1 MSKFNV
7 EETNLMC
14 IYNTGSRTGLI
25 TELTE
30 MQTHL
35 GQDERELLELTETV
49 VGKLNSMT
57 DTEFESIAEELIA
70 DFEEQED

>member
-14 IYNTGSRTGLI
+14 IYNTGTRTGLI
-25 TELTE
+25 SELNE

-35 GQDERELLELTETV
+35 EQNEKELLELARTV
-49 VGKLNSMT
+49 VAS
-57 DTEFESIAEELIA
+57 
-70 DFEEQED
+70 